1 VAHSDPIVDGQILAA
16 VLDLDYDEFDTE
28 LDQVAHAADDL
39 VRSLLRPNV
48 LAQGIPDPI
57 KEAGISVGTE
67 IWQARYA
74 TGGQP
79 VAVDFSPAPY
89 RLSVWITRR
98 VHALLGPYIDVR
110 GMIG

>member
-1 VAHSDPIVDGQILAA
+1 MPHSETIVDGETLAA
-16 VLDLDYDEFDTE
+16 VLDLDYDEFEDE

-39 VRSLLRPNV
+39 IRSLLHPDA
-48 LAQGIPDPI
+48 LDDGIPDPI

-74 TGGQP
+74 TGGQA

-89 RLSVWITRR
+89 RMSVWITRR
-98 VHALLGPYIDVR
+98 VHALLGPYLNVR